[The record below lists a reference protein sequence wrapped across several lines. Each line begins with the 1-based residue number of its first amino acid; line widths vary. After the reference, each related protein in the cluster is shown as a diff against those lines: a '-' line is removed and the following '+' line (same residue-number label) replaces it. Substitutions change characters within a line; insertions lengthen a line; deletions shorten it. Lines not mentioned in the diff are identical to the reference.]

1 MHIYFSGIGGAAIGP
16 LALIAQAAGY
26 EVSGSDLREGEFIK
40 YLRTKGIKNI
50 HIGQGRNQIAE
61 VHAQNPIDWLVYSSA
76 LPKTNPHHPELL
88 FCQENSIKASKRD
101 ELLNKILEDKK
112 LKLIAIAGTHGKTTT
127 TSMVVWL
134 FKKLGLPVSYS
145 LGAKISFGEMG
156 AYDPKSEY
164 FVYECD
170 EFDRN
175 FLAFHPHLAIISGV
189 AYDHHEI
196 FPTLDNYQSAFRDFI
211 NQSQQVVLWQDDYSK
226 LQLTK
231 NPKLTVEDYKDPHI
245 EEIML
250 PGLYNRRD
258 GWLACVAMQ
267 KITNDFMEKLIEYM
281 AIFPGVARRFERIA
295 ENLYSDD
302 AHTPEKILG
311 CMSVA
316 RELANR
322 TKQKIIVIYE
332 PLTNRRMHYLGAEH
346 HSVFDGASA
355 IYWVP
360 SYLAREDPDLQILSP
375 QELIKNLSSDLQDI
389 AQPVK
394 VDGTLKVV
402 IENHLKAG
410 DMVVAMAG
418 GGAGS
423 IDEWLRKE
431 FLHEVNTA

>member
-1 MHIYFSGIGGAAIGP
+1 
-16 LALIAQAAGY
+16 
-26 EVSGSDLREGEFIK
+26 
-40 YLRTKGIKNI
+40 
-50 HIGQGRNQIAE
+50 
-61 VHAQNPIDWLVYSSA
+61 
-76 LPKTNPHHPELL
+76 
-88 FCQENSIKASKRD
+88 
-101 ELLNKILEDKK
+101 
-112 LKLIAIAGTHGKTTT
+112 
-127 TSMVVWL
+127 
-134 FKKLGLPVSYS
+134 
-145 LGAKISFGEMG
+145 LGAKISFGDMG
-156 AYDPKSEY
+156 HFDPKSEY

-175 FLAFHPHLAIISGV
+175 FLAFHPYLSIIAGV

-196 FPTLDNYQSAFRDFI
+196 FPTEDNYQTAFRDFI
-211 NQSQQVVLWQDDYSK
+211 GQSQKVIMWQDDYKK
-226 LQLTK
+226 LKL
-231 NPKLTVEDYKDPHI
+231 PKDDKFIVESYNNEQIDQI
-245 EEIML
+245 QL

-258 GWLACVAMQ
+258 GWLAISAMHQ
-267 KITNDFMEKLIEYM
+267 LTNDYTEKFIEYM
-281 AIFPGVARRFERIA
+281 SVFPGVARRFERIT

-355 IYWVP
+355 VYWVP
-360 SYLAREDPDLQILSP
+360 SYLAREDPKLRVLSP
-375 QELIKNLSSDLQDI
+375 EELITNLSPELQGI
-389 AQPVK
+389 AKPLK
-394 VDGTLKVV
+394 VDHSLKIL

-423 IDEWLRKE
+423 LDEWLRKE
-431 FLHEVNTA
+431 FTNENNPT

>member
-1 MHIYFSGIGGAAIGP
+1 MHIYFSGIGGVGIGP
-16 LALIAQAAGY
+16 LALIAKQAGY
-26 EVSGSDLREGEFIK
+26 EVSGSDLQDGQYVQ
-40 YLRTKGIKNI
+40 YLREQGITDIN
-50 HIGQGRNQIAE
+50 IGQTRNQIFE
-61 VHAQNPIDWLVYSSA
+61 LQIRKPIDWFVYSSA

-88 FCQENSIKASKRD
+88 FCKENDIKMSKRD
-101 ELLNKILEDKK
+101 ELLNKILEEKN

-145 LGAKISFGEMG
+145 LGAKISFGDMG
-156 AYDPKSEY
+156 HYDPASEY

-175 FLAFHPHLAIISGV
+175 FLAYKPYLSIISGI

-196 FPTLDNYQSAFRDFI
+196 FPTEENYQTAFRDFI
-211 NQSQQVVLWQDDYSK
+211 SQSQKVVMWQ
-226 LQLTK
+226 
-231 NPKLTVEDYKDPHI
+231 EDYKKLKLPKGQKFTI
-245 EEIML
+245 ENYDNTQIEQVLL

-258 GWLACVAMQ
+258 AWLAIVAMHQ
-267 KITNDFMEKLIEYM
+267 LTNDFTEKFIEYM
-281 AIFPGVARRFERIA
+281 SLFPGVARRFERIT

-322 TKQKIIVIYE
+322 TRQKIVVIYE

-346 HSVFDGASA
+346 HSVFDGAST

-360 SYLAREDPDLQILSP
+360 SYLAREDPALKVLSP
-375 QELIKNLSSDLQDI
+375 EELITNLSPELQTI
-389 AQPVK
+389 AKPTRVDDSLKSLVK
-394 VDGTLKVV
+394 AHVEK
-402 IENHLKAG
+402 G

-423 IDEWLRKE
+423 LDEWLRKE
-431 FLHEVNTA
+431 FAPN